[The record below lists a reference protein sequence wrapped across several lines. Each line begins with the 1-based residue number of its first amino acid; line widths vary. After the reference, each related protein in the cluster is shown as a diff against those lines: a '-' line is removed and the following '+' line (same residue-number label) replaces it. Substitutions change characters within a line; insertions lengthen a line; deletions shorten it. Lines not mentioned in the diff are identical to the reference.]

1 MFRVYDDYSPMIAI
15 ISELQGHTTDESRP
29 LHQHAD
35 VQVQDSPD
43 NALSH
48 GKQTSP
54 TATALQTTIITI
66 NPQCLKYDS
75 SGFRSSALNS
85 CLK

>member
-35 VQVQDSPD
+35 VQVRDSPD

-54 TATALQTTIITI
+54 TATANILLTNHT
-66 NPQCLKYDS
+66 PEWPA
-75 SGFRSSALNS
+75 SA
-85 CLK
+85 